1 MGVLW
6 GAARRPENTFFRVV
20 WFPGIQVSRALDRSF
35 HENADMRSYLS
46 ILGDSTCIRRSAFS
60 HFPPPCSRRHDNMA
74 HFARA
79 QHFRSILKWTFAAF
93 ACLLIAACSVTMEA
107 RSDAACTPT
116 NNVIRDGSE
125 CGGGVRGTV
134 SQAVSPTSLSV
145 YDLKIDLSDSTV
157 LVESTDG
164 WASITV
170 KKVDGSIA
178 ATTAQWSRVGSEL
191 VLSDPIAVQAWLAGM
206 QQNIE
211 EFTLDIND
219 IEVAG
224 SEGTNVFSMEF
235 MYQDEVIDGASTS
248 WYSSGSS
255 CEGMFPDPQLCF

>member
-1 MGVLW
+1 MHSTQHV
-6 GAARRPENTFFRVV
+6 
-20 WFPGIQVSRALDRSF
+20 FPHSPPLSRKIRHSPRALRNS
-35 HENADMRSYLS
+35 SV
-46 ILGDSTCIRRSAFS
+46 
-60 HFPPPCSRRHDNMA
+60 P
-74 HFARA
+74 
-79 QHFRSILKWTFAAF
+79 KWAF
-93 ACLLIAACSVTMEA
+93 ALLACSLIAACSITVEPV
-107 RSDAACTPT
+107 SDAACTPT
-116 NNVIRDGSE
+116 NNVIREGSE
-125 CGGGVRGTV
+125 CGGGLRGTV

-178 ATTAQWSRVGSEL
+178 ATTAEWTRVGSEL
-191 VLSDPIAVQAWLAGM
+191 IFSDPAAVEAWLAGI

-219 IEVAG
+219 IEVTE

-235 MYQDEVIDGASTS
+235 IHEEEIVDGASTS

-255 CEGMFPDPQLCF
+255 CEGIFPDPQLCF

>member
-1 MGVLW
+1 
-6 GAARRPENTFFRVV
+6 
-20 WFPGIQVSRALDRSF
+20 
-35 HENADMRSYLS
+35 MRSYLS

-60 HFPPPCSRRHDNMA
+60 HFPPPPCSRRHDNMA